1 MVKKPLPPSNNI
13 RIKIH
18 FIFQDVTVWFS
29 KNFNRIRIF
38 ECEIR
43 IRNTLV
49 CTKMMDYRPN
59 VGHALLVPVHIFF
72 GSEFD
77 PDSPGSTDQRIRV
90 CLRCMF
96 GYLLACVSA
105 QPISGTGQSQSGSR
119 SHLFGSEFDPD
130 LLFYTR
136 FNGSTDPGLF
146 QGYVRDPGIYLRT
159 SPDPD
164 PLLPY
169 LHWTSL
175 IMSSIHSFTFYTR
188 MKSINPLY

>member
-1 MVKKPLPPSNNI
+1 MVQSVNPKSIGVKYSLILLEGLFTPCLFFDLCLKSSVIIARKWCKKPLPPSNNI

-43 IRNTLV
+43 IRNTPV

-77 PDSPGSTDQRIRV
+77 PDSPGSTDPGMFEVHVRVFTCVRIRPTYI
-90 CLRCMF
+90 RNW
-96 GYLLACVSA
+96 
-105 QPISGTGQSQSGSR
+105 PISI
-119 SHLFGSEFDPD
+119 
-130 LLFYTR
+130 R
-136 FNGSTDPGLF
+136 FPF
-146 QGYVRDPGIYLRT
+146 
-159 SPDPD
+159 
-164 PLLPY
+164 
-169 LHWTSL
+169 TSL
-175 IMSSIHSFTFYTR
+175 RIRI
-188 MKSINPLY
+188 